1 MTAFNPLRRWRF
13 AASLVAV
20 AAGLAACGG
29 GSSNS
34 GFTFFPTAGT
44 PATEPP
50 VAEPPVTEAGPV
62 RKWGY
67 ITLPDGNKMRYSL
80 LLPNATGSFPLL
92 VEYDGYTAGSVPN
105 IGQLFANDGYA
116 VMGINV
122 PGTGCSTGEDQV
134 FDASTGAAGA
144 FALEWA
150 GKQPWSNGRIGMVGY
165 SYSGYNQLWVAA
177 HRPKGLLAITPSKNV
192 GDPYRDVGYPGGIK
206 NVGFP
211 SQWWGGFPATWKQAA
226 AFAAKLDGDTE
237 CAKTVADNIEKI
249 KRPELDLTKWLENPY
264 ADGLYVKRSAV
275 LETGKIDIPALGTQS
290 WQDEQIG
297 PRSGYY
303 EDTMAPEKMWLISSN
318 GDHHTNVTSD
328 YIDGTLRR
336 FLAHFVKGEDNGF
349 EKEPHVRLL
358 QEMQQT
364 DQKAVNGAAK
374 LKQTGVAEFDR
385 LPVKVAPMRLWMQ
398 PGGVLADAKP
408 TLAADSST
416 YRYPVNSPVVN
427 NPRAEGWQAVADAE
441 RDGQLVF
448 TTAALPEDLS
458 FYGEGSADL
467 YLNASAASTDLQ
479 VTVSEVRPDGKEMF
493 VQRGWARASK
503 RALDPARSTELRPF
517 GAFTQA
523 AEAPLDAGQPNL
535 VRVEIQKFAHVFRA
549 GSSLRVTIDS
559 PSQTGFWLFANDK
572 TASTNT
578 LWHDRTHASSIV
590 LGHVPYAHAKEL
602 PSCEK
607 TLRQPCRA
615 NVVPVP
621 AGVGP
626 RVAKVPT

>member
-1 MTAFNPLRRWRF
+1 MTTSRLRRHWRL
-13 AASLVAV
+13 AASFVAV

-29 GSSNS
+29 GSSPG
-34 GFTFFPTAGT
+34 GFQFFPSAGT
-44 PATEPP
+44 PPATTP
-50 VAEPPVTEAGPV
+50 EAQPDNGPV

-67 ITLPDGNKMRYSL
+67 ITLPDGNRMRYSL

-92 VEYDGYTAGSVPN
+92 VEYDGYSSGSNPN
-105 IGQLFANDGYA
+105 IGQLWTSEGYA
-116 VMGINV
+116 VMGLNV

-144 FALEWA
+144 FAIEWA
-150 GKQPWSNGRIGMVGY
+150 GKQPWSNGKIGMVGY

-206 NVGFP
+206 NIGFP
-211 SQWWGGFPATWKQAA
+211 SQWWGGFPTTWKRAA
-226 AFAAKLDGDTE
+226 DLAAKLDGDTE
-237 CAKTVADNIEKI
+237 CARNVADNIEKI
-249 KRPELDLTKWLENPY
+249 KRPDLDLTKWLENPY
-264 ADGLYVKRSAV
+264 ADGLYVKRSAA

-303 EDTMAPEKMWLISSN
+303 EDTMAPGKMWLISSN

-328 YIDGTLRR
+328 YIDGTLKR

-374 LKQTGVAEFDR
+374 LKQMAVAEFDR
-385 LPVKVAPMRLWMQ
+385 LPVKVKPMRLYLQ
-398 PGGVLADAKP
+398 QGGVLGS
-408 TLAADSST
+408 AAPSAGSAASS
-416 YRYPVNSPVVN
+416 YDYPMKSPVVN
-427 NPRAEGWQAVADAE
+427 NPAAEGWQDVADV
-441 RDGQLVF
+441 DGQLTF

-467 YLNASAASTDLQ
+467 FIEATAANGNTDLQ

-493 VQRGWARASK
+493 VQRGWLRASK
-503 RALDPARSTELRPF
+503 RSLDGARSTVLRPF
-517 GAFTQA
+517 GDFARDTD
-523 AEAPLDAGQPNL
+523 APLLAGQPNS

-549 GSSLRVTIDS
+549 GSSIRVTIDT
-559 PSQTGFWLFANDK
+559 PSQTGFWLFGNDP
-572 TASTNT
+572 TPSTNKV
-578 LWHDRTHASSIV
+578 WHDATRPSSIV
-590 LGHVPYAHAKEL
+590 LGYVPYGHAKEL

-607 TLRQPCRA
+607 TIRQPCRLSVGA
-615 NVVPVP
+615 VP

-626 RVAKVPT
+626 AAPKDPT

>member
-1 MTAFNPLRRWRF
+1 MIALKPSRRWRL
-13 AASLVAV
+13 AASLLAT
-20 AAGLAACGG
+20 AAGIAACGG
-29 GSSNS
+29 GSSGS
-34 GFTFFPTAGT
+34 GFVFFPQAAET
-44 PATEPP
+44 PAPP
-50 VAEPPVTEAGPV
+50 PSTPDAGPV

-80 LLPNATGSFPLL
+80 LLPSATGSFPLL
-92 VEYDGYTAGSVPN
+92 VEYDGYSSGSAPN
-105 IGQLFANDGYA
+105 IGQLWLSEGYA
-116 VMGINV
+116 VMGLNV

-144 FALEWA
+144 FAIEWA
-150 GKQPWSNGRIGMVGY
+150 GKQPWSNGKIGMVGY

-206 NVGFP
+206 NIGFP
-211 SQWWGGFPATWKQAA
+211 SQWWGGFPTTWKKAA
-226 AFAAKLDGDTE
+226 DLAAKLDGDTE

-249 KRPELDLTKWLENPY
+249 KRPDLDLTKWLENPY
-264 ADGLYVKRSAV
+264 ADGLYVKRSAA
-275 LETGKIDIPALGTQS
+275 LETAKIDIPALGTQS

-303 EDTMAPEKMWLISSN
+303 EDTMAPEKMWLISAN

-328 YIDGTLRR
+328 YIDGTLKR
-336 FLAHFVKGEDNGF
+336 FLAHFVKGENNGF

-374 LKQTGVAEFDR
+374 LKQMAVAEFDR
-385 LPVKVAPMRLWMQ
+385 LPVKVKPMRLYLQ
-398 PGGVLADAKP
+398 QGGVLGS
-408 TLAADSST
+408 AAPSAGSAASS
-416 YRYPVNSPVVN
+416 YDYPVKSPVVN
-427 NPRAEGWQAVADAE
+427 NPAAEGWQAVADT
-441 RDGQLVF
+441 DGQLTF

-467 YLNASAASTDLQ
+467 FIEATAANGNTDLQ

-493 VQRGWARASK
+493 VQRGWLRASK
-503 RALDPARSTELRPF
+503 RSLDSARSTVLRPF
-517 GAFTQA
+517 GDFARDTD
-523 AEAPLDAGQPNL
+523 APLLAGQPNS

-549 GSSLRVTIDS
+549 GSSIRVTIDT
-559 PSQTGFWLFANDK
+559 PSQTGFWLFGNDP
-572 TASTNT
+572 TPSTNKV
-578 LWHDRTHASSIV
+578 WHDATRPSSIV
-590 LGHVPYAHAKEL
+590 LGYTPYAHAKDL
-602 PSCEK
+602 PSCDR
-607 TLRQPCRA
+607 TIRQPCRPA
-615 NVVPVP
+615 IGAVP

-626 RVAKVPT
+626 AAPKDPT

>member
-1 MTAFNPLRRWRF
+1 MTTFRLQNRWRL

-29 GSSNS
+29 GSSGN
-34 GFTFFPTAGT
+34 GFAFFPPAAT
-44 PATEPP
+44 PVP
-50 VAEPPVTEAGPV
+50 EAQPDKGPV

-80 LLPNATGSFPLL
+80 LLPSGTGSFPLL
-92 VEYDGYTAGSVPN
+92 VEYDGYTAGSTPN
-105 IGQLFANDGYA
+105 IGQLWVSEGYA

-192 GDPYRDVGYPGGIK
+192 TDPYRDVGYPGGIK
-206 NVGFP
+206 NIGFP
-211 SQWWGGFPATWKQAA
+211 SQWWGGFPGTWNKAA
-226 AFAAKLDGDTE
+226 AAAAKLDGDTE

-249 KRPELDLTKWLENPY
+249 KRPDLDLTKWLENPY
-264 ADGLYVKRSAV
+264 ADGLFVKRSAFY
-275 LETGKIDIPALGTQS
+275 ETGKIDIPALGTQS

-303 EDTMAPEKMWLISSN
+303 EDTMAPEKMWLVSSN

-328 YIDGTLRR
+328 YIDGTLKR

-349 EKEPHVRLL
+349 EKEPHVRVL

-374 LKQTGVAEFDR
+374 IRQTAVAEFDR
-385 LPVKVAPMRLWMQ
+385 LPVKVKPMRLWLQ
-398 PGGVLADAKP
+398 PGGELKDSKPVVVSDA
-408 TLAADSST
+408 ST
-416 YRYPVNSPVVN
+416 YRYPAKSPVVN
-427 NPRAEGWQAVADAE
+427 NPAAEGWQAVADAE
-441 RDGQLVF
+441 KDGQRVF
-448 TTAALPEDLS
+448 TTAALPDDLS

-467 YLNASAASTDLQ
+467 WINASATDTDLQ
-479 VTVSEVRPDGKEMF
+479 VTLSEVRPDGKEMF
-493 VQRGWARASK
+493 VQRGWLRASK
-503 RALDPARSTELRPF
+503 RALDPARSSVLRPF
-517 GAFTQA
+517 GDFTKA
-523 AEAPLDAGQPNL
+523 TEAPLDAGQPNQ

-549 GSSLRVTIDS
+549 GSSIRVTVDS
-559 PSQTGFWLFANDK
+559 PSQTGFWIFGNN
-572 TASTNT
+572 TTPSTNT
-578 LWHDRTHASSIV
+578 LWHDATRSSSIV
-590 LGHVPYAHAKEL
+590 LGHIAYPHAKEL
-602 PSCEK
+602 PSCDK
-607 TLRQPCRA
+607 TLRQPCRTNA
-615 NVVPVP
+615 IPVP
-621 AGVGP
+621 AGTGP
-626 RVAKVPT
+626 GAPT